1 MQTELEAPNPEKNF
15 SSSLDHTMAQNVEP
29 QVMENRDPYAYREF
43 GRVVIDMV
51 NRDPSDMNSFLKV
64 WI

>member
-1 MQTELEAPNPEKNF
+1 MQTEVPKPAENYT
-15 SSSLDHTMAQNVEP
+15 SSWDHTMAQNVEP
-29 QVMENRDPYAYREF
+29 QVIENRDPYTYREF

-64 WI
+64 WV